1 MARPSIRIPDDL
13 LDDFDEAVF
22 ERKVIGDLDRDATRS
37 AVVRQLMREYIAE
50 TEAMQSDDAGG

>member
-50 TEAMQSDDAGG
+50 TEAMQSDDAEG